1 MENNVIVAVFK
12 VESEGFQAFTELK
25 QAAAGEKYLVNAA
38 ALVKKEKDT
47 YNVLDGFDSGK
58 NTKDDTIIGGT
69 IGMLLGIIG
78 GPIGMLLGGTYGA
91 LIGMSVDAGD
101 ALFGASMLE
110 QIVAKLDDGM
120 VAIIALASEESQDAL
135 DEKLSKFDTVIA
147 RFDAKAV
154 SDEVN
159 EAYEMQSELA
169 RQARM
174 KLRKDKREDFKEGL
188 EENAEILRENFTK

>member
-174 KLRKDKREDFKEGL
+174 KLRKDRREDFKEGL

>member
-120 VAIIALASEESQDAL
+120 VAIIALASEESQDPL

-174 KLRKDKREDFKEGL
+174 KLRKDRREDFKEGL

>member
-120 VAIIALASEESQDAL
+120 VAIIALASEESQDPL